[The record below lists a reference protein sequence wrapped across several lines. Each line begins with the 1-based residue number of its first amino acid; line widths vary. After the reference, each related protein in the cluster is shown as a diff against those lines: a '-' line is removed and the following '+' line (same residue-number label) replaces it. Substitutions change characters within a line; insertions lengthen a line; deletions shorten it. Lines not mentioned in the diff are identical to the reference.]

1 MGQRDEDFSG
11 IWARVWAW
19 VLGVFSEA
27 EGAELVGDAL
37 DGGFGEGLSVGGEL
51 RMRNRVLW
59 RGVGEG
65 KKVKEKGDWCVRG
78 LEGSEEVVQG

>member
-1 MGQRDEDFSG
+1 VFGQLMGQRDEDFSG

-37 DGGFGEGLSVGGEL
+37 DGGFGEGLSVGGGAP
-51 RMRNRVLW
+51 N
-59 RGVGEG
+59 
-65 KKVKEKGDWCVRG
+65 
-78 LEGSEEVVQG
+78 EESGFVERCG